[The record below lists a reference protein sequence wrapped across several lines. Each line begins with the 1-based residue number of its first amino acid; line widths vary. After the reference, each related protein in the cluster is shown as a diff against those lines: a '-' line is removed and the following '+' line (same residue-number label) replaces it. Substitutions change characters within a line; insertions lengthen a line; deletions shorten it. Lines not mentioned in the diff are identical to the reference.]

1 MICMDKSYKFRRVNE
16 LTGAF
21 VMVAVA
27 LLVTAVFL
35 AGRAQQWFEPE
46 YELII
51 NVPIEGSLGLQ
62 KGASVT
68 ILGMPAGTVKRIDL
82 AGKNQLQAVL
92 RIRGHSVDFIK
103 TDSVAV
109 IKRKLGVAG
118 DAFIDITAGENGAPI
133 ERTGAT
139 VIDCRNDA
147 EVMEIVQNVLEQVQR
162 AAVPAIDELQKTVM
176 EFRLLA
182 ADLRDPEGNLQQ
194 ILAQARGTLSHVDP
208 LLVGLEKGEGTV
220 GMFLKDPA
228 TAKQIE
234 TLFAEIN
241 EAVVQL
247 NKTLSNITTAS
258 DLLPE
263 AANAVRDE
271 LRDVPGV
278 VLQTRAT
285 LYESERLLQ
294 AIQQHWLIR
303 SHMQEYNPLEAI
315 PVDAVQGGS
324 SGEVSQ

>member
-1 MICMDKSYKFRRVNE
+1 MYMDQSFKFRRVNE

-21 VMVAVA
+21 VLVAVA
-27 LLVTAVFL
+27 LLVMGLFF

-62 KGASVT
+62 KGAAVT
-68 ILGMPAGTVKRIDL
+68 VLGTPAGTVKRIDL
-82 AGKNQLQAVL
+82 AEKNQLQAVL
-92 RIRGHSVDFIK
+92 RVRGYSAGFIK
-103 TDSVAV
+103 ADSVAV
-109 IKRKLGVAG
+109 IKRTLGVAG
-118 DAFIDITAGENGAPI
+118 DAVIDITAGENGDPI
-133 ERTGAT
+133 ERTGSTLIA
-139 VIDCRNDA
+139 CRK
-147 EVMEIVQNVLEQVQR
+147 EVDLLEMVQKVVQQS
-162 AAVPAIDELQKTVM
+162 AVPAMEELQKALM

-182 ADLRDPEGNLQQ
+182 ADIRAPEGNLQQ
-194 ILAQARGTLSHVDP
+194 ILAQARGTLSHVDL
-208 LLVGLEKGEGTV
+208 LLVGLEQGEGTV

-228 TAKQIE
+228 TAKQME

-241 EAVVQL
+241 VAVVQL

-258 DLLPE
+258 EMLPE

-278 VLQTRAT
+278 VLQTRTT
-285 LYESERLLQ
+285 LHESEKLLQ

-303 SHMQEYNPLEAI
+303 GYMQEYNPLDAI
-315 PVDAVQGGS
+315 PVDAVQGGG